1 MVAAELR
8 AIADTAE
15 RRLLQVAAH
24 FADLHLEPHGWD
36 GLSPE
41 PSGPSPRAS

>member
-24 FADLHLEPHGWD
+24 FADLH
-36 GLSPE
+36 
-41 PSGPSPRAS
+41 PSLTGGTG